1 MPTSSLH
8 QPVTTLLCY
17 ANGKPFRIH
26 LKDTCYS
33 PLTIWFSQ
41 SATKFLI
48 DLDFMPLVALSLS
61 APNLWFIS
69 LKFHFQHL
77 ALLFPYRLLKLIYL
91 VMEPLQSWPCSSS
104 IVFCFLLSERL
115 SRPKPHSLNEL
126 ASHEVKQP
134 LSPNRVISQKN
145 SMKWGID
152 CPFSILIL
160 LIIVWESMSAPP
172 FQEFSCVHLATS
184 SRTWTF
190 ELESVRF
197 THLQL

>member
-8 QPVTTLLCY
+8 QQVTTLLCY
-17 ANGKPFRIH
+17 ANEKPSRIH

-41 SATKFLI
+41 SALQFLI
-48 DLDFMPLVALSLS
+48 DLDLIPLVALSLS
-61 APNLWFIS
+61 IPNLLFIS

-77 ALLFPYRLLKLIYL
+77 ALLFPYRLLKLINL
-91 VMEPLQSWPCSSS
+91 VMERLQSWPCSSS
-104 IVFCFLLSERL
+104 IVFCFLLLEQL
-115 SRPKPHSLNEL
+115 SHPKPHSLNEL

-134 LSPNRVISQKN
+134 LSPNRGISLKS

-152 CPFSILIL
+152 SPFSILIL

-172 FQEFSCVHLATS
+172 SQEFSCVHPATS
-184 SRTWTF
+184 TRTWTF

-197 THLQL
+197 AHL